1 MSNTLGRLCFAGAVV
16 TPAEF
21 QLALEARRKAKLEKP
36 KAVPA
41 CPLTDDEVR
50 ARIALL
56 GRENAHLREQ
66 IEQRQ
71 NKEAER
77 MAQEI
82 IKGRQGQPAPK
93 YSAQSNKNRDRYY

>member
-1 MSNTLGRLCFAGAVV
+1 MPGRLCFAGAVV

-21 QLALEARRKAKLEKP
+21 QLALEARREAKP
-36 KAVPA
+36 KAPQR
-41 CPLTDDEVR
+41 PLTDDEVS

-56 GRENAHLREQ
+56 KRENALLRERA
-66 IEQRQ
+66 EQLQ

-82 IKGRQGQPAPK
+82 IRGRQGQPASRHSS
-93 YSAQSNKNRDRYY
+93 Y

>member
-1 MSNTLGRLCFAGAVV
+1 MPGRVCFAGAVV

-21 QLALEARRKAKLEKP
+21 QIALEARRKAKH
-36 KAVPA
+36 KAAPA
-41 CPLTDDEVR
+41 RPLTDDEVR

-56 GRENAHLREQ
+56 KRENALLRERA
-66 IEQRQ
+66 EQLQ

-82 IKGRQGQPAPK
+82 IRGRQGQPASRHSS
-93 YSAQSNKNRDRYY
+93 Y

>member
-1 MSNTLGRLCFAGAVV
+1 MPGQVCFAGAVV

-21 QLALEARRKAKLEKP
+21 QLALEARKKAKP
-36 KAVPA
+36 KAA
-41 CPLTDDEVR
+41 QRPLTDDEVS

-56 GRENAHLREQ
+56 RRENALLRERA
-66 IEQRQ
+66 EQER

-82 IKGRQGQPAPK
+82 IKGRQGLPASK
-93 YSAQSNKNRDRYY
+93 YRAQSNGSQDRD

>member
-1 MSNTLGRLCFAGAVV
+1 MPGVVCFAGAVV
-16 TPAEF
+16 TPEEF
-21 QLALEARRKAKLEKP
+21 QLALEAREKAKP
-36 KAVPA
+36 KAA
-41 CPLTDDEVR
+41 QRPLTDDEVS

-56 GRENAHLREQ
+56 RRENALLRERA
-66 IEQRQ
+66 EQLR

-93 YSAQSNKNRDRYY
+93 YSAWSNKNRDRYY